1 MDKFKG
7 ILFTLKKRVENIVEN
22 DNDHY
27 KYLVM
32 GYYDGL
38 DINIVDKWY
47 AMRPRGLRELNLQV
61 DISSPF
67 ADQYTMRAFFPE
79 DRGELEKS
87 GFNYKIWEEIGE
99 TELKE
104 FGKPISDVR
113 RKNPYICMSVVN
125 IADPSLLDDNLS
137 RIPEKLK
144 KQLLESAANAGI
156 TLDKLNCAV
165 FPSIGY
171 ADYIVLFLTYDL
183 NLVSWILGGLRR
195 DKEILISG
203 IYSVC
208 GIDSANVGCLD
219 LEDCTDVQIALYIN
233 LREGIS
239 IGNFIHGLDNEIT
252 EAQKKNELPK
262 EYIDELKSLRTE
274 LEENVYLTFGYSN
287 SMIVL
292 YKSLN
297 TYKQLY
303 AENHILNPGHAFFK
317 KYIGNLKTSVRMK
330 EKSVQPE
337 ASVDSIEKRESA
349 AEREYDRFINQYSE
363 FLEKNDFHIRSAIG
377 LKQIMKN
384 YLNITSL
391 SRSFDIAVVLGKAFD
406 ALINAVMYYMNKPL
420 TLPDEMEEEEEQ
432 AEEYKEKI
440 RNEYRQT
447 VEAVKLYK
455 ESIGDF
461 IADLMRSDCAFIE
474 GNILSHPAI
483 GSATKLLFAYTGI
496 LNGLARKY
504 GEDDRLQFIVISG
517 GCDKTEAVDLF
528 SFASSDEIENIKKLI
543 IISIPEMSLYDAQG
557 TLFRI
562 LHECMHF
569 IGKRNRKER
578 YRFIINALAAYIAFD
593 ISTIRFSA
601 PLLMKYIGSACGR
614 CDAALKRELAGM
626 FEKSYKRA
634 GACAEQEIAHIVK
647 EYKLYK
653 SYMDHDEDACYH
665 KGEIF
670 DNVLDF
676 ERFAE
681 SLAGKNDDD
690 DLERDIYEILCARHV
705 GLLESFTDTLQ
716 NLYEREKEKNL
727 ERACRLHE
735 SLQEFE
741 RQLNHYKYELKEN
754 GGDRITKGIVEDYFE
769 TFLYQALDGPMHLEW
784 FYTAIVDS
792 IVSAMVESYSDCTAI
807 SLTGMPVEDFL
818 LSFIYELWDID
829 QAFPLVL
836 SDCLRIGTDL
846 SVMYG
851 IKGDLGAEIENRIK
865 NRVKRRKCEGYIY
878 KHADEMI
885 ERINIILSQ
894 YQEVEFKGICE
905 NVEGYIKEILRYK
918 PDAVYPELKE
928 IYAKCAFD
936 DNSESGYVYASI
948 NSMLNRWK
956 ELGIR

>member
-1 MDKFKG
+1 MEKFKG

-79 DRGELEKS
+79 DREELEKS
-87 GFNYKIWEEIGE
+87 GFEYGIWEQIGE
-99 TELKE
+99 TALKD
-104 FGKPISDVR
+104 FGKLIVEA
-113 RKNPYICMSVVN
+113 RKNNPYICMSIVN
-125 IADPSLLDDNLS
+125 ITDPSLLGDNLS

-144 KQLLESAANAGI
+144 MQLLESVAYTGVP
-156 TLDKLNCAV
+156 LEELNCAV

-183 NLVSWILGGLRR
+183 NLVSRVLGGLRR
-195 DKEILISG
+195 EILISG

-208 GIDSANVGCLD
+208 GIDSANIGCAE
-219 LEDCTDVQIALYIN
+219 LEECTDVQIALYIN

-239 IGNFIHGLDNEIT
+239 IGNFIQGLDNEIT
-252 EAQKKNELPK
+252 ETQEKDELPK
-262 EYIDELKSLRTE
+262 EYIDELKSLRAE

-287 SMIVL
+287 SMIIL

-297 TYKQLY
+297 TYKHLY
-303 AENHILNPGHAFFK
+303 AKNHILNPGHNFFK
-317 KYIGNLKTSVRMK
+317 KYIGNLKTSVRMR
-330 EKSVQPE
+330 EKSVEPE
-337 ASVDSIEKRESA
+337 AAIESKEKREDVP
-349 AEREYDRFINQYSE
+349 EKEYDNFIREYSA
-363 FLEKNDFHIRSAIG
+363 FLEKNDFPIRSAIG

-391 SRSFDIAVVLGKAFD
+391 SRSFDISVVLGEAFD

-420 TLPDEMEEEEEQ
+420 TLPDGIEGEEEQ
-432 AEEYKEKI
+432 AEEYKAKI

-496 LNGLARKY
+496 LNGLAHKY

-528 SFASSDEIENIKKLI
+528 SFASSEEIENIKKLI

-578 YRFIINALAAYIAFD
+578 YRFIINALAEYIAYD
-593 ISTIRFSA
+593 ISNIRFSDH
-601 PLLMKYIGSACGR
+601 LLTEYIEIASNR
-614 CDAALKRELAGM
+614 YDAELKQELASM
-626 FEKSYKRA
+626 FEKSYRKSS
-634 GACAEQEIAHIVK
+634 ACAEQEIAQKVK
-647 EYKLYK
+647 NHKLYI

-665 KGEIF
+665 KGKIF

-681 SLAGKNDDD
+681 SMAGKDDED
-690 DLERDIYEILCARHV
+690 NLIWDVYKILCGKHEEILEA
-705 GLLESFTDTLQ
+705 FTNILQ
-716 NLYEREKEKNL
+716 HLYEREKADSLEK
-727 ERACRLHE
+727 ACRLYE
-735 SLQEFE
+735 TLQAFNLV
-741 RQLNHYKYELKEN
+741 LNDYKYEIEKKGGERIAKEF
-754 GGDRITKGIVEDYFE
+754 VESYFE
-769 TFLYQALDGPMHLEW
+769 TFLYQTQDGPMHLER
-784 FYTAIVDS
+784 FYTDIVEA

-818 LSFIYELWDID
+818 LSFIYEVWDID

-836 SDCLRIGTDL
+836 SDCLRIGADL
-846 SVMYG
+846 RIMYG
-851 IKGDLGAEIENRIK
+851 IEGNLGEENENRIK
-865 NRVKRRKCEGYIY
+865 ARVARMECDGYIY
-878 KHADEMI
+878 KHTDKMI
-885 ERINIILSQ
+885 ERINNILSQ
-894 YQEVEFKGICE
+894 YQETEFNGICE

-918 PDAVYPELKE
+918 PDKVYPELRG
-928 IYAKCAFD
+928 IYSKCAFD
-936 DNSESGYVYASI
+936 DNGENGDVYASI
-948 NSMLNRWK
+948 NSMLNQWK
-956 ELGIR
+956 ELGLHK

>member
-1 MDKFKG
+1 M
-7 ILFTLKKRVENIVEN
+7 
-22 DNDHY
+22 
-27 KYLVM
+27 
-32 GYYDGL
+32 
-38 DINIVDKWY
+38 
-47 AMRPRGLRELNLQV
+47 
-61 DISSPF
+61 
-67 ADQYTMRAFFPE
+67 
-79 DRGELEKS
+79 
-87 GFNYKIWEEIGE
+87 
-99 TELKE
+99 
-104 FGKPISDVR
+104 SDV
-113 RKNPYICMSVVN
+113 
-125 IADPSLLDDNLS
+125 
-137 RIPEKLK
+137 
-144 KQLLESAANAGI
+144 
-156 TLDKLNCAV
+156 
-165 FPSIGY
+165 
-171 ADYIVLFLTYDL
+171 
-183 NLVSWILGGLRR
+183 WIW
-195 DKEILISG
+195 KI
-203 IYSVC
+203 
-208 GIDSANVGCLD
+208 
-219 LEDCTDVQIALYIN
+219 VQIALYIN

-303 AENHILNPGHAFFK
+303 AENHILNPGHEFFK

-337 ASVDSIEKRESA
+337 AAVAGIEKRESA
-349 AEREYDRFINQYSE
+349 AEREYDRFINKYSE
-363 FLEKNDFHIRSAIG
+363 FLEENDFPIRSAIG

-391 SRSFDIAVVLGKAFD
+391 SRSFDIAVVLGEAFD
-406 ALINAVMYYMNKPL
+406 ALINTVMYYMNKPL

-432 AEEYKEKI
+432 AEEYKAKI

-593 ISTIRFSA
+593 ISTIRFSE

-614 CDAALKRELAGM
+614 CDAELKRELAGM

-647 EYKLYK
+647 EYKLY
-653 SYMDHDEDACYH
+653 YMDHDDDACYH

-705 GLLESFTDTLQ
+705 ELLESFTDTLQ

-741 RQLNHYKYELKEN
+741 RQLNHYKYELKE
-754 GGDRITKGIVEDYFE
+754 
-769 TFLYQALDGPMHLEW
+769 M
-784 FYTAIVDS
+784 
-792 IVSAMVESYSDCTAI
+792 
-807 SLTGMPVEDFL
+807 
-818 LSFIYELWDID
+818 
-829 QAFPLVL
+829 
-836 SDCLRIGTDL
+836 
-846 SVMYG
+846 
-851 IKGDLGAEIENRIK
+851 
-865 NRVKRRKCEGYIY
+865 
-878 KHADEMI
+878 
-885 ERINIILSQ
+885 
-894 YQEVEFKGICE
+894 
-905 NVEGYIKEILRYK
+905 
-918 PDAVYPELKE
+918 
-928 IYAKCAFD
+928 
-936 DNSESGYVYASI
+936 
-948 NSMLNRWK
+948 
-956 ELGIR
+956 

>member
-1 MDKFKG
+1 M
-7 ILFTLKKRVENIVEN
+7 
-22 DNDHY
+22 
-27 KYLVM
+27 
-32 GYYDGL
+32 
-38 DINIVDKWY
+38 
-47 AMRPRGLRELNLQV
+47 
-61 DISSPF
+61 
-67 ADQYTMRAFFPE
+67 
-79 DRGELEKS
+79 
-87 GFNYKIWEEIGE
+87 
-99 TELKE
+99 
-104 FGKPISDVR
+104 SDV
-113 RKNPYICMSVVN
+113 
-125 IADPSLLDDNLS
+125 
-137 RIPEKLK
+137 
-144 KQLLESAANAGI
+144 
-156 TLDKLNCAV
+156 
-165 FPSIGY
+165 
-171 ADYIVLFLTYDL
+171 
-183 NLVSWILGGLRR
+183 WIW
-195 DKEILISG
+195 KI
-203 IYSVC
+203 
-208 GIDSANVGCLD
+208 
-219 LEDCTDVQIALYIN
+219 VQIALYIN

-303 AENHILNPGHAFFK
+303 AENHILNPGHEFFK

-337 ASVDSIEKRESA
+337 AAVAGIEKRESA
-349 AEREYDRFINQYSE
+349 AEREYDRFINKYSE
-363 FLEKNDFHIRSAIG
+363 FLEENDFPIRSAIG

-391 SRSFDIAVVLGKAFD
+391 SRSFDIAVVLGEAFD

-420 TLPDEMEEEEEQ
+420 TLPDETEEEEEQ
-432 AEEYKEKI
+432 AEEYKAKI

-496 LNGLARKY
+496 LNGLAHKY

-593 ISTIRFSA
+593 ISTIRFSE
-601 PLLMKYIGSACGR
+601 PLLLKYIDSAYGR
-614 CDAALKRELAGM
+614 CDAELKRELTGM
-626 FEKSYKRA
+626 FEKSYGRA
-634 GACAEQEIAHIVK
+634 GACAEQEIAQKVK
-647 EYKLYK
+647 EYKLYR
-653 SYMDHDEDACYH
+653 SYMDHDDDACYH

-705 GLLESFTDTLQ
+705 ELLESFTDTLQ

-741 RQLNHYKYELKEN
+741 RQLNHYKYELKE
-754 GGDRITKGIVEDYFE
+754 
-769 TFLYQALDGPMHLEW
+769 M
-784 FYTAIVDS
+784 
-792 IVSAMVESYSDCTAI
+792 
-807 SLTGMPVEDFL
+807 
-818 LSFIYELWDID
+818 
-829 QAFPLVL
+829 
-836 SDCLRIGTDL
+836 
-846 SVMYG
+846 
-851 IKGDLGAEIENRIK
+851 
-865 NRVKRRKCEGYIY
+865 
-878 KHADEMI
+878 
-885 ERINIILSQ
+885 
-894 YQEVEFKGICE
+894 
-905 NVEGYIKEILRYK
+905 
-918 PDAVYPELKE
+918 
-928 IYAKCAFD
+928 
-936 DNSESGYVYASI
+936 
-948 NSMLNRWK
+948 
-956 ELGIR
+956 